1 MSRKINLINTNLTI
15 YIIIASLLLGVIIT
29 AYLNQQKQ
37 QGETRANIDQDK
49 SIDITDYNDNLLKKV
64 GEDTYQLNSNTVR
77 IRIKTP

>member
-29 AYLNQQKQ
+29 VYLNQQKQ

>member
-29 AYLNQQKQ
+29 VYLNQQKQ

-49 SIDITDYNDNLLKKV
+49 SIDITDYNDNLLKKL
-64 GEDTYQLNSNTVR
+64 EKIPINSTP
-77 IRIKTP
+77 IR